1 MKLTKQKLKEIIKE
15 ELLNEYSNA
24 NLKKEL
30 KNAKDRIKKSIT
42 RAEFSIEP
50 EEIYTQL
57 GEFNDWLTN
66 VVKRLKN
73 MLR

>member
-1 MKLTKQKLKEIIKE
+1 MQLTKTKLREIIKE